1 MHSESDTLVEMRGVV
16 KRYPL
21 FTLQHLDLTLPRGQI
36 MGLVGPNGAGKSTIL
51 KLLMGFVRADEGSV
65 EVLGLRIPEDEVAV
79 KQYAAYVSE
88 EMRLFG
94 EQTIEWHL
102 QFMARFFSSWDRA
115 YAAHI
120 ADRFGLNRSQIV
132 KNLSLGQ
139 RIKTNLVLALAR
151 RPQLLVLDEPSTGLD
166 PVARHELTAELFE
179 LMLDEN
185 NSVLF
190 SSQYTQDVERLSDTI
205 AFIDNGQ
212 LISCRDKESYMDQW
226 KRLEVSPP
234 PNAPLPSGLHCM
246 QQSASSASL
255 IDTAFQN
262 DRLAQLKHAGVE
274 VRQVCN
280 LTLEEIFIQQVLIR
294 RQQERGNPL

>member
-1 MHSESDTLVEMRGVV
+1 MHSASDKLVEMRSVV

-21 FTLQHLDLTLPRGQI
+21 FTLEHLDLTLPKGQI

-51 KLLMGFVRADEGSV
+51 KLLVGFVKADEGV
-65 EVLGLRIPEDEVAV
+65 IRVLGLDIPREQIAV
-79 KQYAAYVSE
+79 KQQVAYVSE

-94 EQTIEWHL
+94 EQTIEWHFQL
-102 QFMARFFSSWDRA
+102 VARFFSSWDPA

-120 ADRFGLNRSQIV
+120 AARFDLNTRQTV
-132 KNLSLGQ
+132 KTLSLGQ

-151 RPQLLVLDEPSTGLD
+151 RPRLLILDEPSTGLD
-166 PVARHELTAELFE
+166 PVARYELTAELFE
-179 LMLDEN
+179 LMLDED

-190 SSQYTQDVERLSDTI
+190 SSQFTQDVERLSDSI

-212 LISCRDKESYMDQW
+212 LISCCDKETYMDQW
-226 KRLEVSPP
+226 KRIEISPTP
-234 PNAPLPSGLHCM
+234 TGALPQGLYCE
-246 QQSASSASL
+246 QQGASSASL
-255 IDTAFQN
+255 IDTAFQQ
-262 DRLAQLKHAGVE
+262 DRLTQLKQAGMQ

-294 RQQERGNPL
+294 RQHKAGTQ